1 MEKYRFL
8 WSLLLVSLS
17 SILFSC
23 SDDDEVTGPLT
34 IKTGLLKEIGYTTAV
49 CGGEISGGSGIGNR
63 GVCWSTDV
71 QPTVKDKHTT
81 DGSGRGEFRSEI
93 TGLTEGVQYYVRAWV
108 ETSDGVKYGEEKTCV
123 TLAHGRPT
131 MLLMGINNIKETS
144 AG

>member
-49 CGGEISGGSGIGNR
+49 CGGEISGI
-63 GVCWSTDV
+63 
-71 QPTVKDKHTT
+71 
-81 DGSGRGEFRSEI
+81 
-93 TGLTEGVQYYVRAWV
+93 
-108 ETSDGVKYGEEKTCV
+108 
-123 TLAHGRPT
+123 
-131 MLLMGINNIKETS
+131 
-144 AG
+144 

>member
-8 WSLLLVSLS
+8 WSLLLVGLS

-81 DGSGRGEFRSEI
+81 DGSGRGEFRSESI
-93 TGLTEGVQYYVRAWV
+93 MSGLGWKQAMV
-108 ETSDGVKYGEEKTCV
+108 
-123 TLAHGRPT
+123 LN
-131 MLLMGINNIKETS
+131 MGKKKPV
-144 AG
+144 

>member
-49 CGGEISGGSGIGNR
+49 CGLSKTNIPLMAADVVNSG
-63 GVCWSTDV
+63 
-71 QPTVKDKHTT
+71 
-81 DGSGRGEFRSEI
+81 
-93 TGLTEGVQYYVRAWV
+93 VR
-108 ETSDGVKYGEEKTCV
+108 
-123 TLAHGRPT
+123 
-131 MLLMGINNIKETS
+131 
-144 AG
+144 

>member
-49 CGGEISGGSGIGNR
+49 CGGEISWGLSM
-63 GVCWSTDV
+63 SFDV
-71 QPTVKDKHTT
+71 A
-81 DGSGRGEFRSEI
+81 
-93 TGLTEGVQYYVRAWV
+93 LW
-108 ETSDGVKYGEEKTCV
+108 
-123 TLAHGRPT
+123 
-131 MLLMGINNIKETS
+131 
-144 AG
+144 

>member
-71 QPTVKDKHTT
+71 NRLSKTNIPLMAADVVN
-81 DGSGRGEFRSEI
+81 SG
-93 TGLTEGVQYYVRAWV
+93 VR
-108 ETSDGVKYGEEKTCV
+108 
-123 TLAHGRPT
+123 
-131 MLLMGINNIKETS
+131 
-144 AG
+144 

>member
-81 DGSGRGEFRSEI
+81 DGSGRGEHLVPGGAAAYPLRLRR
-93 TGLTEGVQYYVRAWV
+93 GAVCAPDRRRHLPPPG
-108 ETSDGVKYGEEKTCV
+108 KC
-123 TLAHGRPT
+123 AH
-131 MLLMGINNIKETS
+131 
-144 AG
+144 

>member
-49 CGGEISGGSGIGNR
+49 CGGR
-63 GVCWSTDV
+63 
-71 QPTVKDKHTT
+71 
-81 DGSGRGEFRSEI
+81 
-93 TGLTEGVQYYVRAWV
+93 
-108 ETSDGVKYGEEKTCV
+108 
-123 TLAHGRPT
+123 
-131 MLLMGINNIKETS
+131 S
-144 AG
+144 AGEVGLVIVECVGQLMSNRLSKTNIPLMAADVVNSGVR

>member
-93 TGLTEGVQYYVRAWV
+93 TGLKVYSIMSGLGWKQAMV
-108 ETSDGVKYGEEKTCV
+108 
-123 TLAHGRPT
+123 LN
-131 MLLMGINNIKETS
+131 MGKKKPV
-144 AG
+144 

>member
-63 GVCWSTDV
+63 GVCWSKTNIPLMAADV
-71 QPTVKDKHTT
+71 VN
-81 DGSGRGEFRSEI
+81 SG
-93 TGLTEGVQYYVRAWV
+93 VR
-108 ETSDGVKYGEEKTCV
+108 
-123 TLAHGRPT
+123 
-131 MLLMGINNIKETS
+131 
-144 AG
+144 

>member
-49 CGGEISGGSGIGNR
+49 CGGEISGGSGKVYSIM
-63 GVCWSTDV
+63 
-71 QPTVKDKHTT
+71 
-81 DGSGRGEFRSEI
+81 SGLGWKQAMV
-93 TGLTEGVQYYVRAWV
+93 LN
-108 ETSDGVKYGEEKTCV
+108 
-123 TLAHGRPT
+123 
-131 MLLMGINNIKETS
+131 MGKKKPV
-144 AG
+144 

>member
-8 WSLLLVSLS
+8 WSLLLVGLS

-81 DGSGRGEFRSEI
+81 DGSGRGELCP
-93 TGLTEGVQYYVRAWV
+93 GLGGNKRW
-108 ETSDGVKYGEEKTCV
+108 C
-123 TLAHGRPT
+123 
-131 MLLMGINNIKETS
+131 
-144 AG
+144 

>member
-93 TGLTEGVQYYVRAWV
+93 TGLTEGVQYYVRLGWKQAMV
-108 ETSDGVKYGEEKTCV
+108 
-123 TLAHGRPT
+123 LN
-131 MLLMGINNIKETS
+131 MGKKKPV
-144 AG
+144 

>member
-49 CGGEISGGSGIGNR
+49 CGG
-63 GVCWSTDV
+63 
-71 QPTVKDKHTT
+71 
-81 DGSGRGEFRSEI
+81 
-93 TGLTEGVQYYVRAWV
+93 
-108 ETSDGVKYGEEKTCV
+108 
-123 TLAHGRPT
+123 
-131 MLLMGINNIKETS
+131 S
-144 AG
+144 AGEVGLVIVECVGQLMSNRLSKTNIPLMAADVVNSGVR

>member
-49 CGGEISGGSGIGNR
+49 CGGEEVGLVIVECVGQLMSNRLSKTNIPLMAADVVNSG
-63 GVCWSTDV
+63 
-71 QPTVKDKHTT
+71 
-81 DGSGRGEFRSEI
+81 
-93 TGLTEGVQYYVRAWV
+93 VR
-108 ETSDGVKYGEEKTCV
+108 
-123 TLAHGRPT
+123 
-131 MLLMGINNIKETS
+131 
-144 AG
+144 

>member
-49 CGGEISGGSGIGNR
+49 CGVAE
-63 GVCWSTDV
+63 
-71 QPTVKDKHTT
+71 
-81 DGSGRGEFRSEI
+81 RSEGKI
-93 TGLTEGVQYYVRAWV
+93 RRFG
-108 ETSDGVKYGEEKTCV
+108 
-123 TLAHGRPT
+123 
-131 MLLMGINNIKETS
+131 M
-144 AG
+144 